1 MSEPQWGPRP
11 EGGGTP
17 PPWYGYPPP
26 PRRRR
31 VWPWVLLGIAVL
43 IVLGCVAIA
52 ALVFSEVDEEADR
65 KVRVTYE
72 VTGDANDASITY
84 TTWNNGNTSSS
95 SVSDARLPWRKEV
108 ESTGLMKGGSLVV
121 TLGES
126 GGTAT
131 CSVTVDDNPPQ
142 TSTAR
147 GKFATA
153 TCDGF

>member
-1 MSEPQWGPRP
+1 MSEPQWAPRA
-11 EGGGTP
+11 EK
-17 PPWYGYPPP
+17 
-26 PRRRR
+26 RR
-31 VWPWVLLGIAVL
+31 VWPWVLLGFAVA
-43 IVLGCVAIA
+43 IVLGVVAIA
-52 ALVFSEVDEEADR
+52 AMVFNEADEESDR
-65 KVRVTYE
+65 KIRVTYE
-72 VTGDANDASITY
+72 VTGDAKDASITY

-95 SVSDARLPWRKEV
+95 SVSDVRLPWRKEV

-153 TCDGF
+153 TCDG